1 MEYKAISL
9 HQPWASLIAL
19 EIKKR
24 ETRSWSTKY
33 RGKLLICSTKKKYVP
48 NSELINK
55 IFDLTDI
62 GAFDRRR
69 LDFLGVN
76 TTYTEYLP
84 LGKVLCVVDLT
95 NCDQMTANN
104 GDNDDAFIN
113 GERPPLLEWLCGNWQ
128 AGRYAWELS
137 NTNRLTK
144 PIPIKG
150 HQGLWIPDDSI
161 IKEVKNNLTRD

>member
-84 LGKVLCVVDLT
+84 LGKVLCLT
-95 NCDQMTANN
+95 
-104 GDNDDAFIN
+104 
-113 GERPPLLEWLCGNWQ
+113 LCALKRRRFYRGVQ
-128 AGRYAWELS
+128 SMSLS
-137 NTNRLTK
+137 YPSFRHCLNIGFL
-144 PIPIKG
+144 P
-150 HQGLWIPDDSI
+150 
-161 IKEVKNNLTRD
+161 